1 MPTGVQGDLVEQAR
15 APSPRARW
23 VLALSGCCPASS
35 LLVRALVQVDFLR
48 PNHKLQNEGLT
59 RVQAGCL
66 HARSRAGPLAEVGGR
81 QLLRACDEQ
90 PALRAVKLDPYSVFI
105 AQCALPT

>member
-1 MPTGVQGDLVEQAR
+1 MKALGLQIPRQMPTGVHGDLVEQAR

-66 HARSRAGPLAEVGGR
+66 RARTAPVPLLKSVAVSCYVR
-81 QLLRACDEQ
+81 VTNSQ
-90 PALRAVKLDPYSVFI
+90 PFVP
-105 AQCALPT
+105 